1 MNKPVYKSMTIWSG
15 GLWALT
21 ALGEAYGVVP
31 SGAAMTLSPIFG
43 FGTVYGLR
51 RAKK

>member
-1 MNKPVYKSMTIWSG
+1 MEKQVYKSLTVWSG

-21 ALGEAYGVVP
+21 ALGEAYGLVP
-31 SGAAMTLSPIFG
+31 AGMSITLSPILG

-51 RAKK
+51 RAIK